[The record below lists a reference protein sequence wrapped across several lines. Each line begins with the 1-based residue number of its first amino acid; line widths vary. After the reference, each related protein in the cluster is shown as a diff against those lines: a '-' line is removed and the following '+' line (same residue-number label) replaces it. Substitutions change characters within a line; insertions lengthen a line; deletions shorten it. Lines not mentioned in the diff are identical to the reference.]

1 MLDQHR
7 HLPGDVDQ
15 ETVEALL
22 DELAADPAVSGILLQ
37 LPTPKHLDSD
47 ALVARIPAEKD
58 VDGLSTANAGLL
70 LQGRPGLPGR
80 PKPAGQRAAPL
91 PLTKP
96 RQAMFGQF
104 SAADRWLTIADAY
117 EDRGETQDAVAVL
130 RAGLRAHPNDP
141 ALLVGL
147 GNALVDHA
155 GMLTPAATIA
165 FERSQVSSLVR
176 QARAHLGEVEAA
188 EARVR
193 DGTYG
198 SCAGCG
204 GAVEP
209 ARLEARPTARTC
221 VTCAGLPPA
230 PPSRGAVSRA

>member
-1 MLDQHR
+1 MTGSG
-7 HLPGDVDQ
+7 PGP
-15 ETVEALL
+15 LL
-22 DELAADPAVSGILLQ
+22 AEERGRTLARL
-37 LPTPKHLDSD
+37 
-47 ALVARIPAEKD
+47 AR
-58 VDGLSTANAGLL
+58 
-70 LQGRPGLPGR
+70 
-80 PKPAGQRAAPL
+80 
-91 PLTKP
+91 LT
-96 RQAMFGQF
+96 G
-104 SAADRWLTIADAY
+104 
-117 EDRGETQDAVAVL
+117 
-130 RAGLRAHPNDP
+130 
-141 ALLVGL
+141 
-147 GNALVDHA
+147 DHA
-155 GMLTPAATIA
+155 GIVAASRDSNADDEHDPEGATIA